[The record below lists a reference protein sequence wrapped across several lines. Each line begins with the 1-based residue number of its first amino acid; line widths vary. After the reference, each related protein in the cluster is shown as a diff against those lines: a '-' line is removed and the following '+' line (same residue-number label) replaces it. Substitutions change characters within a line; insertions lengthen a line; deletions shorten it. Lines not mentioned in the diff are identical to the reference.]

1 MFRNY
6 SITAWR
12 SLVRDKAYSFI
23 NIFGLA
29 LGLSVAMLIGA
40 WVYDEISFN
49 RSFKHYDRIV
59 QLYHHI
65 NFGGDIFT
73 MNEVP
78 APIGEAMRNSC
89 PEFESVVMTGWIH
102 DYIVD
107 YRENKVSKKG
117 LYVEPGFLDIFSIEV
132 LQGAR
137 HPLQDNH
144 SIMLSQRTAEE
155 FFGRNAI
162 GQTIRIGGKH
172 MFTISAIY
180 RDFPSNSNFADV
192 EMLMPLAYHF
202 TTGPEE
208 QKQQNSW
215 EGYLFQCYALLQP
228 EADLNAAN
236 ATAEKILYKNASN
249 DGKALDPK
257 GFWFEMNDWH
267 LQGDFEGGVS
277 TGKNA
282 TIITRFSVVGILVLV
297 LACINFINL
306 STARAHTR
314 MKEVGVRKVLGSLR
328 RQIAS
333 QFLCESF
340 FLVVFAYGVAVVLSI
355 LVLPW
360 FNTLTQRPMSLP
372 WSQWHFLIWSFV
384 LIVLTS
390 FLAGA
395 YPSLYLASFKPI
407 SVLKKRVASRGN
419 SWQRKASVV
428 FQFVVSTILI
438 ISAAVVY
445 KQIEYA
451 KDRPRVFDLEGII
464 HLPIKTEQLSKVNYS
479 SLRHELISSGVVENM
494 AISDFPIT
502 GNMSGDGSFEWEGKD
517 PSSAPLIALNSCSH
531 DFPKTN
537 GFEFTRGRD
546 FSPDIAS
553 DSNAVIINEMA
564 VKIIADKDPIGKK
577 ITFRDKERTIVGVIT
592 DQLRWSPFQKQSAHI
607 YYIDYKAMN
616 DITIRLKKDVVV
628 ADALERIQGVIK
640 NFDPDAPFEYEFLDD
655 DWARQFAEEERV
667 GRLAVTFC
675 GLAILISSMGMFG
688 MAAFTVSRRTK
699 EIAIRKTLGATV
711 LSVWKTLSR
720 DFVTL
725 VMFSVVIAIP
735 LAYFFASNWLEQ
747 YEYRIDVPWV
757 IFLLAGALTASI
769 TLITISLQ
777 TVRAA
782 LQNPV
787 DNLKAE

>member
-6 SITAWR
+6 LITAWR

-249 DGKALDPK
+249 DGKHWTRK
-257 GFWFEMNDWH
+257 GF
-267 LQGDFEGGVS
+267 G
-277 TGKNA
+277 
-282 TIITRFSVVGILVLV
+282 
-297 LACINFINL
+297 
-306 STARAHTR
+306 
-314 MKEVGVRKVLGSLR
+314 LR
-328 RQIAS
+328 
-333 QFLCESF
+333 
-340 FLVVFAYGVAVVLSI
+340 
-355 LVLPW
+355 
-360 FNTLTQRPMSLP
+360 
-372 WSQWHFLIWSFV
+372 
-384 LIVLTS
+384 
-390 FLAGA
+390 
-395 YPSLYLASFKPI
+395 
-407 SVLKKRVASRGN
+407 
-419 SWQRKASVV
+419 
-428 FQFVVSTILI
+428 
-438 ISAAVVY
+438 
-445 KQIEYA
+445 
-451 KDRPRVFDLEGII
+451 
-464 HLPIKTEQLSKVNYS
+464 
-479 SLRHELISSGVVENM
+479 
-494 AISDFPIT
+494 
-502 GNMSGDGSFEWEGKD
+502 
-517 PSSAPLIALNSCSH
+517 
-531 DFPKTN
+531 
-537 GFEFTRGRD
+537 
-546 FSPDIAS
+546 
-553 DSNAVIINEMA
+553 
-564 VKIIADKDPIGKK
+564 
-577 ITFRDKERTIVGVIT
+577 
-592 DQLRWSPFQKQSAHI
+592 
-607 YYIDYKAMN
+607 
-616 DITIRLKKDVVV
+616 
-628 ADALERIQGVIK
+628 
-640 NFDPDAPFEYEFLDD
+640 
-655 DWARQFAEEERV
+655 
-667 GRLAVTFC
+667 
-675 GLAILISSMGMFG
+675 
-688 MAAFTVSRRTK
+688 
-699 EIAIRKTLGATV
+699 
-711 LSVWKTLSR
+711 
-720 DFVTL
+720 
-725 VMFSVVIAIP
+725 
-735 LAYFFASNWLEQ
+735 
-747 YEYRIDVPWV
+747 
-757 IFLLAGALTASI
+757 
-769 TLITISLQ
+769 
-777 TVRAA
+777 
-782 LQNPV
+782 
-787 DNLKAE
+787 